1 MVLES
6 QKRHQMIIEY
16 IKETIENIRERIKN
30 PFSES
35 NKTPFA
41 GAFLIAI
48 TIYNWELF
56 YSLFNFESWISIE
69 NKILIIKQYLNERKW
84 YERIGWPL
92 AISFLSIVFYYT
104 FNYISLGI
112 STFFR
117 RWFKGLILYYTDK
130 SQIIPREEH
139 ETFSRKT
146 TALKNRNETLKENFT
161 KLEEENENLHSQLG
175 ELTSQFSKLKSE
187 KDELENEA
195 LKIQSDTGLIKE
207 KSEEMKIIYSHYGA
221 DSSYHD
227 VTEIV
232 SKLVKNNSKIL
243 INNKT
248 FGQDPQMYSV
258 KRLLII
264 YEANGEIVK
273 LTANEEEEVEVKG
286 NRLIVH
292 KTENSNLKLT
302 YIKNEEILGNI
313 FRGVWKLTSIKN
325 GKNYKENVR
334 IDEFGNY
341 YSNNNLTFF
350 IKRIQIN
357 EKTKNIKFDKITHER
372 TLHSQE
378 NLEIIS
384 NDKLKGVDSLGFSLE
399 YEKIK

>member
-1 MVLES
+1 
-6 QKRHQMIIEY
+6 MIIEY
-16 IKETIENIRERIKN
+16 IKDTFENIRERIKN
-30 PFSES
+30 PFSER

-48 TIYNWELF
+48 IIYNWELF
-56 YSLFNFESWISIE
+56 YSLFNFESWISRE
-69 NKILIIKQYLNERKW
+69 NKILIIKQYLNEKKW

-92 AISFLSIVFYYT
+92 SISFLSIFFYYT

-139 ETFSRKT
+139 ETFSRKAL
-146 TALKNRNETLKENFT
+146 ALKTKNDILKESSS
-161 KLEEENENLHSQLG
+161 KLEDEKENLLSQLT

-187 KDELENEA
+187 KEELEN
-195 LKIQSDTGLIKE
+195 KVPKKRSDSELIKE
-207 KSEEMKIIYSHYGA
+207 KIEEIKIIYSHYGA
-221 DSSYHD
+221 GNSFYD

-232 SKLVKNNSKIL
+232 SKLVKNKSKIL

-248 FGQDPQMYSV
+248 FGQDPLTYSV
-258 KRLLII
+258 KSLIII
-264 YEANGEIVK
+264 YEVNEKREK
-273 LTANEEEEVEVKG
+273 LIANEEEEIEVKG
-286 NRLIVH
+286 NKLIVH
-292 KTENSNLKLT
+292 KTENSKLKLN
-302 YIKNEEILGNI
+302 YIKNEEILWNI
-313 FRGVWKLTSIKN
+313 FKGDWKLTSVKN
-325 GKNYKENVR
+325 GKNYQENVK

-341 YSNNNLTFF
+341 YSNNKQTFF

-357 EKTKNIKFDKITHER
+357 EKTKNIKFDKITLER

-378 NLEIIS
+378 NLEILN
-384 NDKLKGVDSLGFSLE
+384 NDRIKGVDSLGFSLE
-399 YEKIK
+399 YERIN

>member
-1 MVLES
+1 
-6 QKRHQMIIEY
+6 MIIEY

-56 YSLFNFESWISIE
+56 YSLFNFESWISRE

-175 ELTSQFSKLKSE
+175 ELTSLFSKLKSE

-264 YEANGEIVK
+264 YEANGERVK

-286 NRLIVH
+286 NKLIVH

>member
-1 MVLES
+1 MV
-6 QKRHQMIIEY
+6 IEY
-16 IKETIENIRERIKN
+16 IRETFENIRERIKN

-48 TIYNWELF
+48 IIYNWELF
-56 YSLFNFESWISIE
+56 YSLFNFESWISRE
-69 NKILIIKQYLNERKW
+69 SKILIIKKYLNERKW
-84 YERIGWPL
+84 HERIGWPL

-130 SQIIPREEH
+130 SQIISREEH
-139 ETFSRKT
+139 ETFSKKT
-146 TALKNRNETLKENFT
+146 IALKNRNETLKENST

-195 LKIQSDTGLIKE
+195 LKHQSDKGLIKE
-207 KSEEMKIIYSHYGA
+207 KSEEIEILYSHYGGE
-221 DSSYHD
+221 SSYLD

-232 SKLVKNNSKIL
+232 SRLVKKNSRIL

-258 KRLLII
+258 KSLLII
-264 YEANGEIVK
+264 YEVHGERVK
-273 LTANEEEEVEVKG
+273 LTASEEEEIEVKG
-286 NRLIVH
+286 NKLIVH
-292 KTENSNLKLT
+292 KTENSNLKLN
-302 YIKNEEILGNI
+302 YIKNEKILGNI
-313 FRGVWKLTSIKN
+313 FKGVWKLTSIKN
-325 GKNYKENVR
+325 GKNYQENVR
-334 IDEFGNY
+334 IDELGNY
-341 YSNNNLTFF
+341 YSNNNFTFF

-357 EKTKNIKFDKITHER
+357 EKTKNIKFDKITQER
-372 TLHSQE
+372 KLHSQE
-378 NLEIIS
+378 NLDIIS
-384 NDKLKGVDSLGFSLE
+384 DNKIKGVDSLGFSLE
-399 YEKIK
+399 YEKIN